1 MTDDI
6 TPTAIRFRRS
16 GRARLVRVAERAET
30 WTTQS
35 GTPMTAQ
42 PGDMIITAE
51 TGGDLRSVKPDSFAA
66 TYALVEGDV
75 YERTGEVWAR
85 PAQPGERVMTQ
96 EGEDIAGEGQWRV
109 TDDDGNSWFVPEDVF
124 TAGYRPALNLEEAAA
139 EVQAQTWAAETLAAF
154 GITPEDTAVDIAAG
168 REEAAITALL
178 EDEHPWVCDELDI
191 AAVDLAAE
199 WTRRHPGITAAEV
212 AALIE
217 AGEID
222 PRTALCP
229 PLFLWG
235 RAHPHPGSPR
245 QR

>member
-16 GRARLVRVAERAET
+16 GRVRLVRVAERAET
-30 WTTQS
+30 WTTPS
-35 GTPMTAQ
+35 DSTMTAEV
-42 PGDMIITAE
+42 GDMIITAE

-66 TYALVEGDV
+66 TYAQVEGDV

-124 TAGYRPALNLEEAAA
+124 TAGYRPALTPDQAADDALDWAAKTLEAFGVTPKELDEAAA
-139 EVQAQTWAAETLAAF
+139 AAET
-154 GITPEDTAVDIAAG
+154 
-168 REEAAITALL
+168 EEAIADLL
-178 EDEHPWVCDELDI
+178 DEEYPWVCVAAGLD
-191 AAVDLAAE
+191 AYDLALE
-199 WTRRHPGITAAEV
+199 WVHHHPGITTAEV
-212 AALIE
+212 ASLIE

-222 PRTALCP
+222 PRTAT
-229 PLFLWG
+229 
-235 RAHPHPGSPR
+235 R
-245 QR
+245 